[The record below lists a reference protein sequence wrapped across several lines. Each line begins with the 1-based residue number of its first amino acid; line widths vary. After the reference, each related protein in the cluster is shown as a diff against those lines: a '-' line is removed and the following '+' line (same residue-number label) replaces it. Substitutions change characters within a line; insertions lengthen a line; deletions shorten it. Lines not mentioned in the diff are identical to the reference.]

1 MQKNS
6 LIRKIWLF
14 SKFITSQPEKQTFAI
29 HILPNIS
36 RYKDNQTI
44 KSAHLIEYNMRNIF
58 PENNTQNLVEKL
70 FPNHF

>member
-44 KSAHLIEYNMRNIF
+44 KFAHLINI
-58 PENNTQNLVEKL
+58 T
-70 FPNHF
+70 